1 LGSDLETEMAKLPM
15 AQRLAVLALFQAT
28 VAVAYLSII
37 EVNSLPLPSLV
48 DCVVSIAIE
57 LHCNSGY
64 LQS

>member
-1 LGSDLETEMAKLPM
+1 M

-37 EVNSLPLPSLV
+37 EVNSLPLPALV

>member
-1 LGSDLETEMAKLPM
+1 MAKLQM

-37 EVNSLPLPSLV
+37 EVNSLPLPALV